1 MTTTTIELHST
12 IELHADGAGPGRL
25 SGILMTYGEPVADG
39 RGHVFLPG
47 SLSWAGD
54 GILLN
59 LSHDRKQPLMR
70 VQPETDGD
78 RVLLAAVLPDTTRGR
93 DAAVMV
99 RNGTYR
105 GLSAEVQVHGDRMV
119 GGRREITAAHL
130 AGAALVDSPAIR
142 SATVEVHDRQRARRR
157 VWL

>member
-1 MTTTTIELHST
+1 MELHAAV
-12 IELHADGAGPGRL
+12 ELHADPSGPGRL
-25 SGILMTYGEPVADG
+25 SGVLMVYGEPVADG

-47 SLSWAGD
+47 SLSWEDD

-70 VQPETDGD
+70 VQPETDGE

-105 GLSAEVQVHGDRMV
+105 GLSAEVQVSRDRMV
-119 GGRREITAAHL
+119 QGRREIEAAAL
-130 AGAALVDSPAIR
+130 VGAALVDTPAIR
-142 SATVEVHDRQRARRR
+142 SAQVTVHERQRARRR
-157 VWL
+157 IWL